1 VADIVEKYRLE
12 GDTSHAIKEISKFAK
27 AVAQSVKKT
36 DDVFAQFN
44 AEFTA
49 WNKTNTAYAKAFVD
63 QMESSAKQAK
73 GNWFESYL
81 KLTTAFEMVGR
92 AARKFIDAAKE
103 FEKDL
108 EEPDRVVTNLSDA
121 MGLLAQNAAGAVT
134 QFSLVKDALSGI
146 TSAVD
151 EMSKAIRRGDALG
164 LLSALGDVGLGGYFS
179 SKGALGEKGEYD
191 FAGQGGFGG
200 FTVAGKGKGKGKGT
214 DGIEF
219 GDLGEDAMAQ
229 YEANQQ
235 FWKDLAEA
243 QKMRADAGDARLAF
257 EEHLAATVSDIQ
269 EQAHQ
274 EQLARMQEEIDA
286 YGEMG
291 REVAGVMVGAFDALI
306 DHGAEGLL
314 MYLADYA
321 KAKGQELFIDGA
333 VTAAKGAAMLA
344 TGNPLGGAAITAG
357 VQEMALGGAIM
368 AGGYAAAA
376 AMGGGGAG
384 ASAGG
389 GVGGAGSGAST
400 APSGPRSPENVTV
413 NVTTF
418 GKMSQDDVAT
428 ITREMSAGLRRGY
441 R

>member
-1 VADIVEKYRLE
+1 MEMEKTMAAQDRAVTNLADSWDRFANAVSMAATQSR
-12 GDTSHAIKEISKFAK
+12 AIKPILESMATVFDTMSIAASKG
-27 AVAQSVKKT
+27 S
-36 DDVFAQFN
+36 
-44 AEFTA
+44 
-49 WNKTNTAYAKAFVD
+49 
-63 QMESSAKQAK
+63 
-73 GNWFESYL
+73 
-81 KLTTAFEMVGR
+81 FEMVLTALDIAFAGGKR
-92 AARKFIDAAKE
+92 TVAG
-103 FEKDL
+103 L
-108 EEPDRVVTNLSDA
+108 ESQ
-121 MGLLAQNAAGAVT
+121 GLRGKAGGGLAT
-134 QFSLVKDALSGI
+134 
-146 TSAVD
+146 
-151 EMSKAIRRGDALG
+151 
-164 LLSALGDVGLGGYFS
+164 
-179 SKGALGEKGEYD
+179 GEID

-200 FTVAGKGKGKGKGT
+200 FTVAGKGKGKGT

-291 REVAGVMVGAFDALI
+291 REVAGVMTGAFDALI
-306 DHGAEGLL
+306 EHGAEGLL
-314 MYLADYA
+314 MYLANYA
-321 KAKGQELFIDGA
+321 KAKGQELFVDGA
-333 VTAAKGAAMLA
+333 VTTAKGVAMLA

-357 VQEMALGGAIM
+357 IQEMALGGAIM